1 MHLICIGAQKSGTSF
16 LYQLFSNRNDFTF
29 IEKEPHF
36 FTKNFSQKKYI
47 EKYKKYIEEGSFLNK
62 NTLDFS
68 TSYLYDKECC
78 ERIFNYFDEPPNII
92 CILRDPLDR
101 AISNIKN
108 NVMFDGNKS
117 LRNIDKN
124 LNKYVYKSSYS
135 NFLPSWRVADEKNKF
150 KVYLYEDLRKNNESF
165 YNLLCKDLSLKFIE
179 FNSINLRKD
188 VNKSRLPRFILLDNI
203 IRKTSQKLIS
213 LGLEDLRKNIAN
225 SGITDFIREIN
236 KSETNEKLVFNYRK
250 TLTKSYYDFFIE
262 QAEYVSKTYSLDT
275 SRWIKNLDNYE

>member
-1 MHLICIGAQKSGTSF
+1 MHFICIGAQKAGTSF
-16 LYQLFSNRNDFTF
+16 LYQLFSNRNDFIF

-36 FTKNFSQKKYI
+36 FTKNFTKKNYIKKY
-47 EKYKKYIEEGSFLNK
+47 ENYLEVANSLNK

-68 TSYLYDKECC
+68 TTYLYDEKCF
-78 ERIFNYFDEPPNII
+78 ERINNYFDELPSII

-124 LNKYVYKSSYS
+124 LNEYVYKSSYS
-135 NFLPSWRVADEKNKF
+135 KFLPFWRVAEEKNKF

-203 IRKTSQKLIS
+203 IRKASQKLIS

-236 KSETNEKLVFNYRK
+236 KSETNEKLVLNYK
-250 TLTKSYYDFFIE
+250 KILAKKYYDFFIE
-262 QAEYVSKTYSLDT
+262 QSEYVSKNYSLDT
-275 SRWIKNLDNYE
+275 SGWIKNLENYE